1 MTRCTDR
8 TMPPCRRTSPWAAAA
23 LASLAAL
30 AAAALPACNKDGAT
44 SAPAMT
50 FDGMMKKMVGPS
62 AKERVAMA
70 FDPNDAD
77 KRREGVLGLSKHD
90 WGLKEPYLKG
100 YDALLKTD
108 KEPLVRA
115 AAVQALGKAKDPTY
129 LPSVAKALY
138 DRAEPVRVD
147 AAIAL
152 DSLLGEPAVEHLRN
166 RATQDES
173 QDVRSAAAKALR
185 HYRREDV
192 MHTLVDCLTDKAFA
206 VRHEAHASLVEIVG
220 QDLGYQPKD
229 WLPALNGPLPAPP
242 KPASWWDR
250 MWQRNEAPK
259 APPTTA
265 PAPDASKAPPAAATP
280 ASKPAPAAVPPGTAS
295 KLAR

>member
-1 MTRCTDR
+1 MAA
-8 TMPPCRRTSPWAAAA
+8 WALLPLLA
-23 LASLAAL
+23 LA
-30 AAAALPACNKDGAT
+30 AAAALPACNKGGPT

-50 FDGMMKKMVGPS
+50 FEGMMKKMVGPS

-77 KRREGVLGLSKHD
+77 KRREGILGLSKHD

-129 LPSVAKALY
+129 LPSVAQALY

-152 DSLLGEPAVEHLRN
+152 DSLIGEPAVEHLRN
-166 RATQDES
+166 RAVQDDS
-173 QDVRSAAAKALR
+173 QDVRSAAARALR

-192 MHTLVDCLTDKAFA
+192 VRTLVDCLTDKAFA
-206 VRHEAHASLVEIVG
+206 VRHEAHASLVEVVA
-220 QDLGYQPKD
+220 QDLGYQAKD
-229 WLPALNGPLPAPP
+229 WLPALSRPLPAAAP

-250 MWQRNEAPK
+250 MWQRNQTPK

-265 PAPDASKAPPAAATP
+265 PAALKTAPPAAP
-280 ASKPAPAAVPPGTAS
+280 ASGPAPAAAPPGTAS

>member
-1 MTRCTDR
+1 M
-8 TMPPCRRTSPWAAAA
+8 MPPSRRPSPWAVAA

-30 AAAALPACNKDGAT
+30 AAAALPACNKDSGAT

-77 KRREGVLGLSKHD
+77 KRREGILGLSKHD

-152 DSLLGEPAVEHLRN
+152 DSLIGEPAVEHLRN

-173 QDVRSAAAKALR
+173 QDVRSPAAKALR

-192 MHTLVDCLTDKAFA
+192 MHTLVDCLTDKTFA

-242 KPASWWDR
+242 KPVSWWDR
-250 MWQRNEAPK
+250 MWQKNETPK
-259 APPTTA
+259 TPPTTA
-265 PAPDASKAPPAAATP
+265 PGAPKTPAAPT
-280 ASKPAPAAVPPGTAS
+280 SRSAP
-295 KLAR
+295 R